1 MKNLRIIDIKTIN
14 NSEYDFLIINNY
26 NLTNIHNL
34 IQSCFV

>member
-26 NLTNIHNL
+26 NLTNIQNI
-34 IQSCFV
+34 IQSYFV